1 MFIPSSKDGEPKM
14 PIITVKIAS
23 QKDETGIEKRIASF
37 VVDASTNIL
46 RKKRDLT
53 AVTVEH
59 IDAQHWFVGGPS
71 LAEQQKSSF
80 WLDIKTVDGTNTKE
94 EKAAFIAEIYRGM
107 GELLGSLHDESY
119 VYVDE
124 VHADAYGF
132 GGKTQEYR
140 YVANQLR

>member
-1 MFIPSSKDGEPKM
+1 M
-14 PIITVKIAS
+14 PIITVKVAS
-23 QKDETGIEKRIASF
+23 QKKEAGIEERIASF
-37 VVDASTNIL
+37 VVDASTTTL
-46 RKKRDLT
+46 RKKRELT
-53 AVTVEH
+53 AVTVEEVDTH
-59 IDAQHWFVGGPS
+59 HWFAGGPS
-71 LAEQQKSSF
+71 LAEQHKSSF

-94 EKAAFIAEIYRGM
+94 EKAAFVAEIFRGM

-124 VHADAYGF
+124 VRADAYGF